1 MSLSNALS
9 WLKKKLM
16 RQTQQYLKKK
26 NINDNLNGS
35 YLQPKISESL
45 SIFERQVW
53 LTRVTWWTFLVLLDL
68 SCQECFY
75 DIGDV
80 IIKVFVCLWN
90 LLFFFSSPTYLIF
103 FYWISLFKIT
113 INYKYYISQS
123 LHFMY
128 EIQGC

>member
-9 WLKKKLM
+9 LLKKKLM

-53 LTRVTWWTFLVLLDL
+53 LTRVTW
-68 SCQECFY
+68 
-75 DIGDV
+75 
-80 IIKVFVCLWN
+80 
-90 LLFFFSSPTYLIF
+90 
-103 FYWISLFKIT
+103 
-113 INYKYYISQS
+113 
-123 LHFMY
+123 
-128 EIQGC
+128 